1 MGNADTTTLMQLKDV
16 KLPDAV
22 AKLITD
28 GAAFVARSAIEH
40 FKSEMTCN
48 CVEVGLESPIEM
60 AMWVALHTV
69 AQVNQMDWN
78 DITGVSEFTGGLD
91 IIPQYRV
98 GRYRADFLVVFY
110 GYGARNADKTREVIV
125 ECDGTAFHERTEAER
140 RHEKARDRFFQ
151 KKGYKVFRYTGSEI
165 LKRPYEIAAE
175 ILNFVDGDM
184 DSILTPQEYLNV

>member
-1 MGNADTTTLMQLKDV
+1 MSNADTITLQQLSGV
-16 KLPDAV
+16 SLPDAV
-22 AKLITD
+22 RKLITD
-28 GAAFVARSAIEH
+28 GAALAARSALEH

-48 CVEVGLESPIEM
+48 CVEIGLQSPIEM

-69 AQVNQMDWN
+69 AEVNRMDWN
-78 DITGVSEFTGGLD
+78 DIHDRDTFTGGLD

-98 GRYRADFLVVFY
+98 GRYRADFLVVFHSY
-110 GYGARNADKTREVIV
+110 GNHEIHPTREVIV

-165 LKRPYEIAAE
+165 LKRPYEIATE

-184 DSILTPQEYLNV
+184 GSILTPQEYLDV